1 MASKKG
7 VALVKTKTVN
17 EGKNGPSMF
26 LTLTFRGEN
35 KGDPPVDF
43 PARLWENVANADP
56 LIKVGSLVMA
66 EGQVILYN
74 NENQIKLSRIEPLKA
89 TEEEIAAF
97 IPRSRIESAP
107 GMARILSYMES
118 LSDPYLRS
126 FGIAIVN
133 DSEVAD
139 RFPKAPAAKRNHHAL
154 VGGLL
159 EHTLEIMAMGDA
171 VAPIL
176 SLNRDLLLLGLFLHD
191 IGKCWEIS
199 SSAGF
204 AYTDEGR
211 LVGHMALG
219 VEKCTQVAKRVPDFP
234 ERYLRLLHHFILA
247 HHGEFE
253 YGSPVLPATPEAM
266 AVHMLD
272 NLSGQVFA
280 MRQVPA
286 NGPDGWGY
294 EKNRGA
300 FIYKEGSDP
309 KKLDPSPMGKGV
321 RKVFDP

>member
-35 KGDPPVDF
+35 QGDSPVDY
-43 PARLWENVANADP
+43 PARLWENVAKADP
-56 LIKVGSLVMA
+56 EIKVGGLVLA

-74 NENQIKLSRIEPLKA
+74 NEQQIKLSRIEPLKA
-89 TEEEIAAF
+89 TEEEIAHF
-97 IPRSRIESAP
+97 IPRSRVESAP
-107 GMARILSYMES
+107 GMARILSAMES
-118 LSDPYLRS
+118 LSDPHLRA
-126 FGIAIVN
+126 FGIAIVS
-133 DSEVAD
+133 DGEVAE

-219 VEKCTQVAKRVPDFP
+219 VEKCTQVAKRIPDFP
-234 ERYLRLLHHFILA
+234 ERYLRLLHHFI

-286 NGPDGWGY
+286 AGPDGWGY

-300 FIYKEGSDP
+300 FIYKGGSEPD
-309 KKLDPSPMGKGV
+309 KLDQTPLGQGS

>member
-17 EGKNGPSMF
+17 EGKNGPSLF
-26 LTLTFRGEN
+26 LTLTFRAER

-43 PARLWENVANADP
+43 PARLWENVGSVDP
-56 LIKVGSLVMA
+56 GIKVGGLVMA
-66 EGQVILYN
+66 EGQLILYN
-74 NENQIKLSRIEPLKA
+74 NEQQIRLTRIEPLKA
-89 TEEEIAAF
+89 TEEEIGAF
-97 IPRSRIESAP
+97 IPKSRLEVGA
-107 GMARILSYMES
+107 GMSRLKDFMES
-118 LSDPYLRS
+118 LEDSHLRS
-126 FGIAIVN
+126 FGLEILQ
-133 DSEVAD
+133 DSEVAEL
-139 RFPKAPAAKRNHHAL
+139 FPRAPAAKKNHHAM

-159 EHTLEIMAMGDA
+159 EHTLELMAMGDA

-199 SSAGF
+199 ASPGF
-204 AYTDEGR
+204 SYTDEGR

-219 VEKCTQVAKRVPDFP
+219 VEKCTQIAKRLKDFP
-234 ERYLRLLHHFILA
+234 ERYLRLLQHFILA
-247 HHGEFE
+247 HHGELE
-253 YGSPVLPATPEAM
+253 YGSPLLPATPEAM

-280 MRQVPA
+280 MRQVSA
-286 NGPDGWGY
+286 GSDGWGY

-300 FIYKEGSDP
+300 FIYKEGSDLSR
-309 KKLDPSPMGKGV
+309 LDQTPLGKGA
-321 RKVFDP
+321 RKVFDS

>member
-26 LTLTFRGEN
+26 LTLTFRGEG
-35 KGDPPVDF
+35 KGDLPVDY
-43 PARLWENVANADP
+43 PARLWDNVAAVDP
-56 LIKVGSLVMA
+56 QIKVGGLVMA

-74 NENQIKLSRIEPLKA
+74 NETQIKLSRIEALKA
-89 TEEEIAAF
+89 TEEEIQAF
-97 IPRSRIESAP
+97 IPRSQVETAP
-107 GMARILSYMES
+107 AMARIREYMEAF
-118 LSDPYLRS
+118 SDPHLRD
-126 FGIAIVN
+126 FGLALIS
-133 DSEVAD
+133 DPEVVE
-139 RFPKAPAAKRNHHAL
+139 RFPRAPAAKRNHHAM

-159 EHTLEIMAMGDA
+159 EHTLEIMAMGNA

-199 SSAGF
+199 SQAGF

-219 VEKCTQVAKRVPDFP
+219 VEKCTQIARRLPDFP
-234 ERYLRLLHHFILA
+234 ERTLRILHHFILA

-280 MRQVPA
+280 MRQVA
-286 NGPDGWGY
+286 ASGPDGWGY

-309 KKLDPSPMGKGV
+309 AKFDPTPLGKGS